1 MPPNHLPPKKM
12 KKPLL
17 AIAAAFALAL
27 PAVAVAQTFPTK
39 SIRLIVTYPPGGGA
53 DLMARLVA
61 PKMAAVLGQPVVV
74 ENKAGASGQI
84 GAAEVARAAPD
95 GHTLMLDASSF
106 AVNPGLYA
114 KLPYDSAKAFMPL
127 AVLALYPNVLVVT
140 PSFAP
145 KSAQELI
152 ALAKAKPGTV
162 AFASSGNGSAQHLA
176 GELFRARTGVDMTH
190 IPYKGGGPAM
200 NDVIG
205 GQVPVFFANIAS
217 GLGHIKG
224 GKLRPLAVTGAKR
237 STALPDVPTMAE
249 AGVPSYE
256 VYEWNAIFA
265 PAGTPAPVV
274 ARLAEAIDK
283 AMQSPEIRERVATL
297 GGDIAGYGPKE
308 ADAFVREQ
316 TELWAKVIRLANIKP
331 D

>member
-1 MPPNHLPPKKM
+1 MM

-27 PAVAVAQTFPTK
+27 PAMAVAQAFPTK

-106 AVNPGLYA
+106 AVNPSLYP
-114 KLPYDSAKAFMPL
+114 KLPYDSAKAFTPL

-145 KSAQELI
+145 KNAQELV

-237 STALPDVPTMAE
+237 SSALPDVPTMAE

-297 GGDIAGYGPKE
+297 GGEIAGYGPKE

>member
-1 MPPNHLPPKKM
+1 
-12 KKPLL
+12 
-17 AIAAAFALAL
+17 
-27 PAVAVAQTFPTK
+27 
-39 SIRLIVTYPPGGGA
+39 
-53 DLMARLVA
+53 
-61 PKMAAVLGQPVVV
+61 
-74 ENKAGASGQI
+74 
-84 GAAEVARAAPD
+84 
-95 GHTLMLDASSF
+95 
-106 AVNPGLYA
+106 
-114 KLPYDSAKAFMPL
+114 
-127 AVLALYPNVLVVT
+127 
-140 PSFAP
+140 
-145 KSAQELI
+145 
-152 ALAKAKPGTV
+152 
-162 AFASSGNGSAQHLA
+162 
-176 GELFRARTGVDMTH
+176 MTH

-283 AMQSPEIRERVATL
+283 AMQSPEIRERVAAL
-297 GGDIAGYGPKE
+297 GGEIAGYGPKE
-308 ADAFVREQ
+308 AGEFVREQ